1 MNYSVMIVD
10 DDEFIRLTIRELF
23 RTAGI
28 NVVSAGSAIE
38 CLKELEKGFQG
49 VILMDIMMPG
59 KDGWDAIRMIL
70 EKDLLKGNI
79 ISMLTARDIP
89 DDKMLGLQEYVTD
102 YITKP
107 FEGED
112 LIAGIKE
119 YFSYIEHHQKSN
131 LR

>member
-28 NVVSAGSAIE
+28 NVISAGSADE
-38 CLKELEKGFQG
+38 CLNELEKGFQG

-59 KDGWDAIRMIL
+59 KDGWDAIRMIQ
-70 EKDLLKGNI
+70 EKDLLRGSI
-79 ISMLTARDIP
+79 ISMLTARDVP
-89 DDKMLGLQEYVTD
+89 DEKMLGLQEYVTD

-107 FEGED
+107 FEGEA
-112 LIAGIKE
+112 LIATVKE
-119 YFSYIEHHQKSN
+119 YFSYLEHHQKADKK
-131 LR
+131 